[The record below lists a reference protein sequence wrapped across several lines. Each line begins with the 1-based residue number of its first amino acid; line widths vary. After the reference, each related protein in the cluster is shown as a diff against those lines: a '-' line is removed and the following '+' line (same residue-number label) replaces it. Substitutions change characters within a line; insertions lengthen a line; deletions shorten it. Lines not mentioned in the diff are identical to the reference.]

1 MQFFIDFLF
10 FAFFEMNSNQHIIE
24 RDDQE
29 SIFFNK
35 KKENPELN
43 FNDSEEFFSL
53 ENKNQLIPGILSF
66 TQTALTFTNNKD
78 CKSQTF
84 ANHFIKIILNS

>member
-1 MQFFIDFLF
+1 
-10 FAFFEMNSNQHIIE
+10 
-24 RDDQE
+24 
-29 SIFFNK
+29 
-35 KKENPELN
+35 LN